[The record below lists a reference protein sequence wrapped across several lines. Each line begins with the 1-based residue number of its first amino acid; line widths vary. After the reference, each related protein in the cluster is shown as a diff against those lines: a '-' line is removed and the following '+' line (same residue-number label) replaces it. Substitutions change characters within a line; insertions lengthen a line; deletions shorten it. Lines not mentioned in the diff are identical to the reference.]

1 MSDEAMSDEAMNGED
16 CAPESPA
23 NWLDLVVLIGP
34 PGAGKS
40 TVGPALAA
48 ELGVPFR
55 DTDDDV
61 EAAAGMS
68 ITDIFL
74 EYGEPRFRELEREA
88 VALALAEH
96 EGVLALG
103 GGAILDPET
112 SLRLR
117 PYQVI
122 FLDVGLADASKRVGL
137 AQSRP
142 VLALNPRSEL
152 NRLLQE
158 RRPFYVDN
166 AKATVDTTGLDVDEV
181 LDEVLDVLIW
191 PGR

>member
-1 MSDEAMSDEAMNGED
+1 VSDTDS
-16 CAPESPA
+16 CAPPEPPW

-34 PGAGKS
+34 PGAGKT
-40 TVGPALAA
+40 TVGRALAD
-48 ELGVPFR
+48 ELEVPFR

-61 EAAAGMS
+61 EAAAGMT
-68 ITDIFL
+68 ITEIFL
-74 EYGEPRFRELEREA
+74 EYGEARFRELERAA
-88 VALALAEH
+88 VAVAVTEH

-103 GGAILDPET
+103 GGAVLDPAT
-112 SLRLR
+112 SLLLR

-158 RRPFYVDN
+158 RRPHYVNN
-166 AKATVDTTGLDVDEV
+166 AKATVDTTGRDVDAV
-181 LDEVLDVLIW
+181 LDDVLDVLIW